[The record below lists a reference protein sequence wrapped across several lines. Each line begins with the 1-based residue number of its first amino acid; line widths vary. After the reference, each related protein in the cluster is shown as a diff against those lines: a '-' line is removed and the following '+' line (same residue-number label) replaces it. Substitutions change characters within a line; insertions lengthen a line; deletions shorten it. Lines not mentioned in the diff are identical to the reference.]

1 MIDKFE
7 GEEQTLERYQTH
19 MTLLKTFRENEGITW
34 NDYLDLD
41 QAKESPKVRGGGG
54 GGGEASNTHV
64 ACDCM

>member
-41 QAKESPKVRGGGG
+41 QAKESPKVRG
-54 GGGEASNTHV
+54 EASNTHV
-64 ACDCM
+64 ACDCMYMNHMH